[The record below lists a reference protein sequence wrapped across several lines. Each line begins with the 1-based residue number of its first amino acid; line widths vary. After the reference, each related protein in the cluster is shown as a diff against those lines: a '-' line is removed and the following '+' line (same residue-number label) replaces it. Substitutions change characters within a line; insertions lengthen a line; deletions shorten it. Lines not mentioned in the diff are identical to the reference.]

1 MPYKKDEN
9 GHYITPAWQAH
20 QFSVFLMETVYNQVR
35 DIDLATAAVVGSRTY
50 EELNRLDSKLYK
62 KTPEQILQLFTLEI
76 TGNIQAWEKKSR
88 QPFHKT

>member
-1 MPYKKDEN
+1 MPYKKDAD
-9 GHYITPAWQAH
+9 GFYITPGLQAR
-20 QFSVFLMETVYNQVR
+20 QLSVFLMETMYNQMK

-76 TGNIQAWEKKSR
+76 TGNIQAWEKKSHLKYNK
-88 QPFHKT
+88 P